1 MMNPTRR
8 MMRGGYTIVIES
20 HNPMSY
26 TKDRI
31 VTMTLISPDGK
42 PILVIEREGYR
53 AAFDRADRAMA
64 EHRAIKKAVDAE
76 KGEQA

>member
-26 TKDRI
+26 TKDRL
-31 VTMTLISPDGK
+31 VTMTLLSPDK
-42 PILVIEREGYR
+42 TPLLTMEHMGYR
-53 AAFDRADRAMA
+53 VALEKITRAMG
-64 EHRAIKKAVDAE
+64 EHRAIKKAVDAAQE
-76 KGEQA
+76 KA